1 MKNTIKKWAV
11 IFVLVLFLGFT
22 ALSTVMYFT
31 SPKQDNTLELI
42 AQCEDIWWIR
52 DEESL
57 SCLEDDTI
65 IVSDEE
71 LCDEK
76 WGTWYEEN
84 QVCIT
89 E

>member
-11 IFVLVLFLGFT
+11 IFVLALFLWFT

-31 SPKQDNTLELI
+31 SPKQDNTPELI
-42 AQCEDIWWIR
+42 AQCESIWWTR

-57 SCLEDDTI
+57 SCLEDTTTMI
-65 IVSDEE
+65 SDKE

-76 WGTWYEEN
+76 WGTWYAEN
-84 QVCIT
+84 EVCID
-89 E
+89 